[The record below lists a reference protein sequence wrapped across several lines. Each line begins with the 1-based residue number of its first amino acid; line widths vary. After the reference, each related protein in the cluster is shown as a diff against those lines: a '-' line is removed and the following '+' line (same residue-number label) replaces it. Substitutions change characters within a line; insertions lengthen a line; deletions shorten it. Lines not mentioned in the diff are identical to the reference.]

1 MIIKNLIL
9 LTAFIGLFSNSLSA
23 QQEFTWEEYGI
34 GFTLADDFSETVN
47 NIEEFS
53 ATGDGMEISII
64 PFKDNTID
72 DSDITTY
79 TMAIAASLKLERIDD
94 INTID
99 VNGFKGGYAE
109 GVQNGV
115 KIFVMGLI
123 DPESETNF
131 FIMIVFQD
139 NDQNAI
145 DEAINI
151 CQSIHKL

>member
-1 MIIKNLIL
+1 MITKNLIL
-9 LTAFIGLFSNSLSA
+9 LTAFIGLFSHSLSA

-79 TMAIAASLKLERIDD
+79 TMAIAA
-94 INTID
+94 
-99 VNGFKGGYAE
+99 YAE

-131 FIMIVFQD
+131 FVMIVFQD